1 MKSSVTLGIEQLES
15 RDTPSGTP
23 FAGNAFLPPGI
34 AKGIQPPDLIPP
46 VANVGPSGVL
56 TFLPPGIFT
65 GVGDPHGPIP
75 VVTVNRD
82 GSVSFLPPGATHGFD
97 PQPDPPAA

>member
-34 AKGIQPPDLIPP
+34 AS
-46 VANVGPSGVL
+46 AVGDPHVPAPAHVGRDGSIR
-56 TFLPPGIFT
+56 FLPPGIVT

-75 VVTVNRD
+75 VTVNRD

-97 PQPDPPAA
+97 PQPDPPAV